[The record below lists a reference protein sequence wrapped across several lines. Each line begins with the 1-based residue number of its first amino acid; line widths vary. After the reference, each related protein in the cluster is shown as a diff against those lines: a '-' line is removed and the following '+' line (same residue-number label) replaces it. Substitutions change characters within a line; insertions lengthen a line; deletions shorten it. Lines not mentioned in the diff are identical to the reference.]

1 MWEIL
6 GSAVIG
12 AFSSLFGAKS
22 TEDATKANA
31 EATLAATK
39 NTNAMLQRQ
48 YDQNRKDNESWRLA
62 GEEALKKIQSDPGF
76 QFVSEDFDFF
86 SDPSYEFRKQES
98 INALDRSAASRG
110 NILSGAQNKA
120 ITRYAGNLAS
130 QEYGNAFNRYMTK
143 ENQRFNQQKNIYDTN
158 LNTQKVLGGLGQQ
171 AISSDIAGGTN
182 LTNAMAR
189 NTMNATNNNNA
200 LRMQGAMNTADM
212 YGDIATSTNKAIAN
226 KLLYDNLKD

>member
-1 MWEIL
+1 MLELL
-6 GSAVIG
+6 GALVG
-12 AFSSLFGAKS
+12 AFSSWFGGKS
-22 TEDATKANA
+22 TSDATKANA

-158 LNTQKVLGGLGQQ
+158 LNTQKALGGLGQQ

-182 LTNAMAR
+182 LANAMAR

-212 YGDIATSTNKAIAN
+212 YGDIATSTNKAMAN

>member
-6 GSAVIG
+6 ASAIVGGI
-12 AFSSLFGAKS
+12 SSWFGGKS
-22 TEDATKANA
+22 TSDATKANA

-76 QFVSEDFDFF
+76 QFISEDFDFF

-130 QEYGNAFNRYMTK
+130 QEYGNAFNRYMAK

-158 LNTQKVLGGLGQQ
+158 LNTQKVLAGVGQQ
-171 AISSDIAGGTN
+171 AINSNIASGTN

-200 LRMQGAMNTADM
+200 LRMQGAVNTANM
-212 YGDIATSTNKAIAN
+212 YGDISTSTNKAMAN
-226 KLLYDNLKD
+226 KLLYDMIS

>member
-6 GSAVIG
+6 ASAIVGGI
-12 AFSSLFGAKS
+12 SSWFGGKS
-22 TEDATKANA
+22 TSDATKANA

-76 QFVSEDFDFF
+76 QFISEDFDFF

-130 QEYGNAFNRYMTK
+130 QEYGNAFNRYMAK

-158 LNTQKVLGGLGQQ
+158 LNTQKVLAGVGQQ
-171 AISSDIAGGTN
+171 AINSNIASGTN

-200 LRMQGAMNTADM
+200 LRMQGAMNTANM
-212 YGDIATSTNKAIAN
+212 YGDISTSTNKAMAN
-226 KLLYDNLKD
+226 KLLYDMIS

>member
-12 AFSSLFGAKS
+12 AFSSLLGAKS

-158 LNTQKVLGGLGQQ
+158 LNTQKVLAGVGQQ

-212 YGDIATSTNKAIAN
+212 YGDIATSTNKAMAN

>member
-6 GSAVIG
+6 ASAIVGGI
-12 AFSSLFGAKS
+12 SSWFGEKS
-22 TEDATKANA
+22 TSDATKANA

-76 QFVSEDFDFF
+76 QFISEDFDFF

-130 QEYGNAFNRYMTK
+130 QEYGNAFNRYMAK

-158 LNTQKVLGGLGQQ
+158 LNTQKVLAGVGQQ
-171 AISSDIAGGTN
+171 AINSNIASGTN

-200 LRMQGAMNTADM
+200 LRMQGAMNTANM
-212 YGDIATSTNKAIAN
+212 YGDISTSTNKAMAN
-226 KLLYDNLKD
+226 KLLYDMIS

>member
-76 QFVSEDFDFF
+76 QFVSEDFDFLVILVMNL
-86 SDPSYEFRKQES
+86 ENKR
-98 INALDRSAASRG
+98 ALMHL
-110 NILSGAQNKA
+110 IEVPLLVVIFYLVHK
-120 ITRYAGNLAS
+120 I
-130 QEYGNAFNRYMTK
+130 
-143 ENQRFNQQKNIYDTN
+143 
-158 LNTQKVLGGLGQQ
+158 
-171 AISSDIAGGTN
+171 
-182 LTNAMAR
+182 
-189 NTMNATNNNNA
+189 
-200 LRMQGAMNTADM
+200 
-212 YGDIATSTNKAIAN
+212 
-226 KLLYDNLKD
+226 KLLQDMPVI

>member
-1 MWEIL
+1 MLELL
-6 GSAVIG
+6 GALVG
-12 AFSSLFGAKS
+12 AFSSWFGGKS
-22 TEDATKANA
+22 TSDATKANA

-158 LNTQKVLGGLGQQ
+158 LNTQKALGGLGQQ

-200 LRMQGAMNTADM
+200 LRMKGAMNTADM
-212 YGDIATSTNKAIAN
+212 YGNIATSTNKAIAN
-226 KLLYDNLKD
+226 KILYDNLKDV

>member
-6 GSAVIG
+6 ASAIVGGI
-12 AFSSLFGAKS
+12 SSWFGGKS
-22 TEDATKANA
+22 TSDATKANT

-76 QFVSEDFDFF
+76 QFISEDFDFF

-130 QEYGNAFNRYMTK
+130 QEYGNAFNRYMAK

-158 LNTQKVLGGLGQQ
+158 LNTQKVLAGVGQQ
-171 AISSDIAGGTN
+171 AINSNIASGTN

-200 LRMQGAMNTADM
+200 LRMQGAVNTANM
-212 YGDIATSTNKAIAN
+212 YGDISTSTNKAMAN
-226 KLLYDNLKD
+226 KLLYDMIS

>member
-158 LNTQKVLGGLGQQ
+158 LNTQKVLAGVGQQ

-212 YGDIATSTNKAIAN
+212 YGDISTSTNKAIAN

>member
-6 GSAVIG
+6 ASAVVG
-12 AFSSLFGAKS
+12 GLSSWFGADS
-22 TEDATKANA
+22 TADATKENTK
-31 EATLAATK
+31 ATIEATK

-86 SDPSYEFRKQES
+86 SDPSYEFRKEES

-110 NILSGAQNKA
+110 NVLSGAQNKA

-130 QEYGNAFNRYMTK
+130 QEYGNAFNRYMAK

-158 LNTQKVLGGLGQQ
+158 LNTQKVLAGVGQQ
-171 AISSDIAGGTN
+171 AINSDIAGGTN

-200 LRMQGAMNTADM
+200 LRMNGAMNTADM
-212 YGDIATSTNKAIAN
+212 YGNLATSTNKAIAN
-226 KLLYDNLKD
+226 KLLYDKIR